1 MTQITKKIDKT
12 FIHWI
17 LVLAFTLVCI
27 MAKDN
32 FAWLASYPETWIVPV
47 VGGLNGF
54 MGVVVEYFGWF
65 FRGLSAVLEVPM
77 GWIRDFL
84 QWLPWSVAIALCV
97 TIAHKASGW
106 KLALFTGLSLFYMV
120 IVGHWAPAMNSV
132 ALVGLSMPL
141 AILIGFLFGVLGFF
155 SQRAEKIIMPTLDM
169 LQTIPAFAYL
179 IPILIL
185 FGFGPVVGLI
195 ASLLFAFP
203 PMVRNTILGL
213 RRVPSEIIESG
224 LMSGATDWQLFWQV
238 RIPTALR
245 QILLG
250 VNQTTMAALSMVIIA
265 SIIGGTADIGWEVLS
280 TMRKAQFGES
290 ILAGIVIAL
299 LAMNM
304 DRISAGLATRESR
317 GLEAEASIY
326 RRYQYAIIAGATG
339 VGLFI
344 LALIFPALSVYPDE
358 WVFAPTHAM
367 NSGIEYIVVNYR
379 ETIDAIKNNSIFFV
393 MLPMRM
399 GLEQTVSPFSWGFTL
414 TQTHIA
420 GYAFFSIVA
429 VVAALYRFN
438 GKIAVGVAI
447 AAMIFFFGITQL
459 PWPVMF
465 AVLGL
470 LAWQLGGMRLLLLV
484 WGGLAFLLTT
494 GVWDEAMMSVY
505 LCGLAVI
512 ICAILGSAIGIWA
525 AHNDRVS
532 AFFRPINDTLQTM
545 PPFVLLI
552 PAVMFFKLGDFTALL
567 AIISYAIVPAIRYA
581 EHGLRNLP
589 KEVLEAAESMG
600 TTGWQC
606 LFQVKLPLAL
616 PVIMLGINQTIMYGI
631 AMLVITAL
639 VGTSD
644 LGQRVYIGLGDGDF
658 GVGIVAGLGMA
669 IIAIIADRLIQAW
682 SKKRQEAFGLA

>member
-1 MTQITKKIDKT
+1 MNDLIRNADKT
-12 FIHWI
+12 FLHWI
-17 LVLAFTLVCI
+17 AILVFTLICVFI
-27 MAKDN
+27 KNDI
-32 FAWLASYPETWIVPV
+32 AWLGAYPDSWIVPV
-47 VGGLNGF
+47 VGVLNVI
-54 MGVVVEYFGWF
+54 MEYVIEYFGWI
-65 FRGLSAVLEVPM
+65 FRGISAILEVPM
-77 GWIRDFL
+77 GLIRDFL
-84 QWLPWSVAIALCV
+84 HWLPWSVSIAICV
-97 TIAHKASGW
+97 TIAHKASGI
-106 KLALFTGLSLFYMV
+106 KLATFTGLSLLYMV
-120 IVGHWAPAMNSV
+120 IVGHWAPSMNSV
-132 ALVGLSMPL
+132 ALVALSVPL
-141 AILIGFLFGVLGFF
+141 AIMIGFGFGVVGFF
-155 SQRAEKIIMPTLDM
+155 SRRAERIIMPTLDM

-213 RRVPSEIIESG
+213 RRVPSEVIESG
-224 LMSGATDWQLFWQV
+224 LMSGATGWQLFWQV

-304 DRISAGLATRESR
+304 DRISAGLAMRESR
-317 GLEAEASIY
+317 GLESENSVFLRY
-326 RRYQYAIIAGATG
+326 RYFFIGA
-339 VGLFI
+339 VSAVVLF
-344 LALIFPALSVYPDE
+344 ALSWLFPFLAEYPRE
-358 WVFAPTHAM
+358 WVFAPTQAM
-367 NSGIEYIVVNYR
+367 NEGIEYIVVNYR
-379 ETIDAIKNNSIFFV
+379 LVIEAIKNSTIFFV
-393 MLPMRM
+393 MLPMRI
-399 GLEQTVSPFSWGFTL
+399 GLEQSVSPFSWGFVL
-414 TQTHIA
+414 TNIHIA
-420 GYAFFSIVA
+420 GYAILIVSA
-429 VVAALYRFN
+429 VVFALYRFN
-438 GKIAVGVAI
+438 GKIAIGVAI
-447 AAMIFFFGITQL
+447 AGMVFFFGITQL

-470 LAWQLGGMRLLLLV
+470 LAWQLGGIRLLLGV
-484 WGGLAFLLTT
+484 WAGLAFLLTT
-494 GVWDEAMMSVY
+494 GIWAEAMMSVY

-512 ICAILGSAIGIWA
+512 ICAFLGSAIGIWA
-525 AHNDRVS
+525 AHNDKVS
-532 AFFRPINDTLQTM
+532 AFFQPINDTLQTM

-567 AIISYAIVPAIRYA
+567 AIISYAIVPAIRYS

-600 TTGWQC
+600 TTGWQS
-606 LFQVKLPLAL
+606 LIQVKLPLAL

-658 GVGIVAGLGMA
+658 GGGIVAGLGMA

-682 SKKRQEAFGLA
+682 SRKRQEAFGLA

>member
-1 MTQITKKIDKT
+1 MNDLIRHADKT
-12 FIHWI
+12 FLHWI
-17 LVLAFTLVCI
+17 GILVFTLICI
-27 MAKDN
+27 FAKDSVS
-32 FAWLASYPETWIVPV
+32 WLASYPDSGVLPV
-47 VGGLNGF
+47 VSILNSI
-54 MGVVVEYFGWF
+54 MTVIIEYSGWF
-65 FRGLSAVLEVPM
+65 FRGLSSILSVPM

-84 QWLPWSVAIALCV
+84 QWLPWSVAIAICV
-97 TIAHKASGW
+97 TVAHKASGW
-106 KLALFTGLSLFYMV
+106 KLAVFTGLSLLYMV
-120 IVGHWAPAMNSV
+120 ISGHWAPSMNSV
-132 ALVGLSMPL
+132 ALVALSVPI
-141 AILIGFLFGVLGFF
+141 AIMIGFVFGVIGFF
-155 SQRAEKIIMPTLDM
+155 SGRAERIIMPTLDM

-213 RRVPSEIIESG
+213 RRVPEEVIESG
-224 LMSGATDWQLFWQV
+224 LMSGATNWQLFWQV
-238 RIPTALR
+238 RIPTSLR

-299 LAMNM
+299 LAMNL
-304 DRISAGLATRESR
+304 DRISAGLATKESR
-317 GLEAEASIY
+317 GLESESSIFRRHQYFFIGASAA
-326 RRYQYAIIAGATG
+326 AI
-339 VGLFI
+339 LFVLSWAFPI
-344 LALIFPALSVYPDE
+344 LAEYPRDL
-358 WVFAPTHAM
+358 FYAPTKGM
-367 NSGIEYIVVNYR
+367 NDGIEYIIVNYR
-379 ETIDAIKNNSIFFV
+379 GVIEAIKNSTIFFV
-393 MLPMRM
+393 MLPMRI
-399 GLEQTVSPFSWGFTL
+399 GLEQAVSPFSWGFVL
-414 TQTHIA
+414 TNAHII
-420 GYAFFSIVA
+420 GYTVLMVA
-429 VVAALYRFN
+429 AATFALYRFN
-438 GKIAVGVAI
+438 GKVAI
-447 AAMIFFFGITQL
+447 GIAIAGMIFYFGITQF

-470 LAWQLGGMRLLLLV
+470 LGWQLGGFRLLIGV
-484 WGGLAFLLTT
+484 WGGLAFLLMT
-494 GVWDEAMMSVY
+494 GIWTEAMMSVY
-505 LCGLAVI
+505 LCGIAVI
-512 ICAILGSAIGIWA
+512 ICAIVGSAIGIWA
-525 AHNDRVS
+525 AHNDKVS

-567 AIISYAIVPAIRYA
+567 AIISYAIVPAIRYS

-600 TTGWQC
+600 TTGWQS
-606 LFQVKLPLAL
+606 LIQVKLPLAL
-616 PVIMLGINQTIMYGI
+616 PVIMLGINQTVMYGI

-639 VGTSD
+639 VGTSE
-644 LGQRVYIGLGDGDF
+644 LGQSVYIALGDGDF
-658 GVGIVAGLGMA
+658 GGGIVAGVGMA

>member
-1 MTQITKKIDKT
+1 MNDLIRHADKT
-12 FIHWI
+12 FLHWI
-17 LVLAFTLVCI
+17 AILVFTLICI
-27 MAKDN
+27 FAKDSVS
-32 FAWLASYPETWIVPV
+32 WLSAYPDSWIVPI
-47 VGGLNGF
+47 VGVLNAI
-54 MGVVVEYFGWF
+54 MDIIIEYFGWF
-65 FRGLSAVLEVPM
+65 FRGLSTILSVPM

-84 QWLPWSVAIALCV
+84 HWLPWSVSIAICV
-97 TIAHKASGW
+97 TVAHKASGW
-106 KLALFTGLSLFYMV
+106 KLAAFTGLSLMYMV
-120 IVGHWAPAMNSV
+120 ITGHWAPSMNSV
-132 ALVGLSMPL
+132 ALVALSVPI
-141 AILIGFLFGVLGFF
+141 AIMIGFMFGVFGFF
-155 SQRAEKIIMPTLDM
+155 SRRAEKIIMPTLDM

-213 RRVPSEIIESG
+213 RRVPEEVIESG

-238 RIPTALR
+238 RIPTSLR

-280 TMRKAQFGES
+280 TMRKALFGES

-299 LAMNM
+299 LAMNL
-304 DRISAGLATRESR
+304 DRITAGLATRESR
-317 GLEAEASIY
+317 GLESESSIFRRHQYFFIGAAATIVLFVLSWAFPLLAEY
-326 RRYQYAIIAGATG
+326 PRE
-339 VGLFI
+339 L
-344 LALIFPALSVYPDE
+344 VY
-358 WVFAPTHAM
+358 APTKGM
-367 NSGIEYIVVNYR
+367 NAGIEYIVVNYR
-379 ETIDAIKNNSIFFV
+379 EVIEAIKNSTIFFV
-393 MLPMRM
+393 MLPVRI
-399 GLEQTVSPFSWGFTL
+399 GLEQSVSPFSWGFVL
-414 TQTHIA
+414 TNAHIV
-420 GYAFFSIVA
+420 GYAVLITAVA
-429 VVAALYRFN
+429 TFALYRFN
-438 GKIAVGVAI
+438 GKIAIGVAI
-447 AAMIFFFGITQL
+447 AGMIFYFGVTQL

-470 LAWQLGGMRLLLLV
+470 LAWQLGGMRLLVIV

-494 GVWDEAMMSVY
+494 GIWAEAMMSVY
-505 LCGLAVI
+505 LCGIAVI

-525 AHNDRVS
+525 AHNDNVS

-567 AIISYAIVPAIRYA
+567 AIISYAIVPAIRYS

-600 TTGWQC
+600 TTGWQS
-606 LFQVKLPLAL
+606 LVQVKLPLAL
-616 PVIMLGINQTIMYGI
+616 PVIMLGINQTVMYGI

-658 GVGIVAGLGMA
+658 GGGIVAGVGMA

-682 SKKRQEAFGLA
+682 SRKKQEAFGLA